1 MPGKIVV
8 VVSRGRELKRV
19 SAENVAMD
27 LETFSGH
34 AGRTTV
40 TTDDVLLLARKNP
53 DLHDIMKEFV
63 DERKAA
69 AGDGK
74 KSKGK
79 GRAKTK

>member
-1 MPGKIVV
+1 MAI
-8 VVSRGRELKRV
+8 
-19 SAENVAMD
+19 D

-53 DLHDIMKEFV
+53 DLQDILKEFV

-69 AGDGK
+69 AEGAKGSKGK
-74 KSKGK
+74 GKGK
-79 GRAKTK
+79 GRAK